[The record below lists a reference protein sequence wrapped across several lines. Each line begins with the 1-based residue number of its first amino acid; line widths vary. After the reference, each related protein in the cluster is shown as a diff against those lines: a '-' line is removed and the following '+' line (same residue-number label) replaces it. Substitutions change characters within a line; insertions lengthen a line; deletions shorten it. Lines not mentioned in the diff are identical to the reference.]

1 MTTEGNR
8 IETQHEASRSFY
20 SDNGLNVET
29 YDQRTETPAGEI
41 DFYVHHAVESG
52 GPVLELGAGTG
63 RVSWP
68 IARAGVSVVGLDRS
82 RGMLNVAERKRAA
95 ETIETRARAR
105 FVVGDMTDFD
115 LGETFALAIVPFRAF
130 LMLVTPEGQRN
141 ALACIRRHLRPNGR
155 LIVDIFDPRLDMLTP
170 DATRWRQQFPHLELA
185 NGNVVTVEVL
195 ERINDPVRQTLEERW
210 RFAETDAS
218 GAVVR
223 EEVEQLRLRWSYRY
237 EMRYLL
243 ELAGFVVEGEQS
255 DYLGAPAAYG
265 REQIW
270 LARRK

>member
-1 MTTEGNR
+1 MTTDGIGLEHQTS
-8 IETQHEASRSFY
+8 ESRSFY

-29 YDQRTETPAGEI
+29 YDQRTGTPAGEI

-63 RVSWP
+63 RVSLP
-68 IARAGVSVVGLDRS
+68 IARAGIDVVGLDRS

-95 ETIETRARAR
+95 EPMETRARAR

-115 LGETFALAIVPFRAF
+115 LGETFALTIVPFRAF

-141 ALACIRRHLRPNGR
+141 ALACIRRHLRPNGM
-155 LIVDIFDPRLDMLTP
+155 LIIDIFDPRLDMLTP
-170 DATRWRQQFPHLELA
+170 ENTRWRQQFPHMELA
-185 NGNVVTVEVL
+185 NGNVVAVEVL
-195 ERINDPVRQTLEERW
+195 ERINDPVAQTLEERW
-210 RFAETDAS
+210 RFTQTAAS
-218 GAVVR
+218 GDLVR
-223 EEVEQLRLRWSYRY
+223 EEIELLRLRWSYRY

-243 ELAGFVVEGEQS
+243 ELAGFIIEAEQS
-255 DYLGAPAAYG
+255 DYLGAPPAYG

-270 LARRK
+270 IARRR